1 MVQLGG
7 YNFDQQQRGKF
18 GMGLPS
24 RWVGIGSCH
33 QRSAYRCTETHLHKR
48 TLGPEKHDCYNGNTE
63 QTVNEP
69 VT

>member
-33 QRSAYRCTETHLHKR
+33 QRSAYRCTETHLQKR